1 MAIIVKETT
10 VWDGIDTGR
19 LNHYYALTDDRR
31 YLLGYLTADASSYKM
46 FSKPL
51 NFDTRGRTFEV
62 LQVVKA
68 KI

>member
-10 VWDGIDTGR
+10 VWDGIDSGR

-31 YLLGYLTADASSYKM
+31 YLHGYLKADGSSYKM

-62 LQVVKA
+62 VQVVKA